1 MYVTIRVSS
10 ISTTCQRTSDSPKCV
25 SLYACVCTAESC
37 QCHPQSMVAVVAPRV
52 LLLFSLARGW
62 NFELGRFSLR
72 AYLYHVTLAVCVH
85 PHSWSFSIPILQN
98 LAILVMIFRHKA
110 SNTDYFSMYLKGGA
124 HVKPER
130 SLLWP
135 FASLALRASQVIIDG

>member
-1 MYVTIRVSS
+1 MSPTKHGSRCC
-10 ISTTCQRTSDSPKCV
+10 TTCIVIVQSGTRVEFRAREILPKSVLVPCN
-25 SLYACVCTAESC
+25 LSC
-37 QCHPQSMVAVVAPRV
+37 I
-52 LLLFSLARGW
+52 
-62 NFELGRFSLR
+62 
-72 AYLYHVTLAVCVH
+72 CVH
-85 PHSWSFSIPILQN
+85 PHSWSFRMPILQN

-110 SNTDYFSMYLKGGA
+110 SNTDCFSMYLKGGA